1 MSTNISKKKRDDLL
15 DKIKQIRA
23 FIAAAPQD
31 ENTGNLLSYL
41 SELEKD
47 VNGKKYG
54 LVFEEHREEIDEV
67 LDTHTPVLTEDADLF
82 IDHGGQMNFLL
93 EGDNLAALKLLEK
106 THRGKID
113 LIYIDPPYN
122 TGNKDFI
129 YDDAFVDKTDG
140 FIHSKWISFMNER
153 LKMARHLLSP
163 QGALVI
169 SIGYQEIHNLNLLCQ
184 DIFFDRQIVT
194 VTVQTSGGKPNGGF
208 NYTQEYVD
216 RALERDKDYFD
227 NILKQIDPNI
237 QLDEEQRRAV
247 ITDDDYCLLV
257 AGAGAGKTTT
267 MAAKV
272 KYLVEKK
279 NIDPGEIIVISYTN
293 KAIGE
298 LRDRINKGLGIP
310 AKICTFHAFAYDIVK
325 QFSEEPPEINFSSQQ
340 IIFDMLEK
348 SIFHNKQL
356 MRNLVLFL
364 GYYFDLSEDV
374 FKFTDLNQYHL
385 YKAAQDFETLKSGL
399 GEYIKKV
406 EQQRTKKTRTI
417 TGEYLRSMQE
427 VQIANFLYL
436 NGLDYEYE
444 RVYPFGSPSRNKKYT
459 PDFYISQG
467 EHSVWLEHYALSES
481 GYNSLFTP
489 QQRQRYLRAI
499 SDKRRLHKANKTT
512 LLETWSVYTDRRPLL
527 DHLKEVLENEG
538 FILKPRNL
546 EEVYKKIVETGKD
559 KYIYKLIIFMMKF
572 IEQYKTTGY
581 DDGGFA
587 ILRERTDNPR
597 TLLFLDIAEQV
608 YHHYQ
613 SVLKQRNQIDFADM
627 INDAHFYL
635 QEIERQNVT
644 LPYKY
649 IIIDE
654 FQDIARQRFNLTKR
668 LSQITQAKV
677 VAVGDDWQSIY
688 AFSGSDITLFTR
700 FLELMGAGTELKIT
714 HTYRNSQ
721 ELIDI
726 AGGFVQ
732 RNTSQIRKQLISP
745 KHLENPIVLEVFDD
759 SIKPME
765 RLADTIEHIIG
776 EILSEYGE
784 QSSILLIGRYNY
796 DMYKLYRTNRFSEL
810 PGGAIRSEKY
820 PNAKITFMTA
830 HSSKGLGYDNV
841 ILINMFEGKFGFPC
855 QIEDDPI
862 IKLVTYEDNSM
873 PFAEERRL
881 FYVAM
886 TRTKNRVY
894 IAAPKTKPSRFLVEL
909 IKDFN
914 IPHNDEINM
923 QVVDLFNLRCPICGF
938 PLKYEFNKNYG
949 LNLWICTNEAELCDF
964 MTNDKTHMHDILKCP
979 KCTDGYL
986 IVKKN
991 PKNGD
996 IFYGCTNYFNE
1007 ERKCTYMVPLE
1018 SGSKND
1024 Q

>member
-1 MSTNISKKKRDDLL
+1 MALIRCPECGNSISDRAEKCPHCGLPASYFSSLSKNTPHMKEAGLDYKNLQNVLISFERDHAQLFSAEHYISHRDAQRLRDTYGKYNESLTNKLIF
-15 DKIKQIRA
+15 QYVCNN
-23 FIAAAPQD
+23 AAAIRVDIDSLRRFLRQMQSLD
-31 ENTGNLLSYL
+31 GDITAHNT
-41 SELEKD
+41 
-47 VNGKKYG
+47 
-54 LVFEEHREEIDEV
+54 
-67 LDTHTPVLTEDADLF
+67 T
-82 IDHGGQMNFLL
+82 
-93 EGDNLAALKLLEK
+93 
-106 THRGKID
+106 
-113 LIYIDPPYN
+113 
-122 TGNKDFI
+122 
-129 YDDAFVDKTDG
+129 
-140 FIHSKWISFMNER
+140 
-153 LKMARHLLSP
+153 
-163 QGALVI
+163 
-169 SIGYQEIHNLNLLCQ
+169 
-184 DIFFDRQIVT
+184 
-194 VTVQTSGGKPNGGF
+194 
-208 NYTQEYVD
+208 YVD

-325 QFSEEPPEINFSSQQ
+325 QFSAEPPEINFSSQQ

-499 SDKRRLHKANKTT
+499 SDKRRLHKTNKTT
-512 LLETWSVYTDRRPLL
+512 LLETWSFYTDRRHLL

-635 QEIERQNVT
+635 QEIERQNVM

-668 LSQITQAKV
+668 LSEITQAKV

-923 QVVDLFNLRCPICGF
+923 QVVDLFNLRCPVCGF

-964 MTNDKTHMHDILKCP
+964 MTNDRTHMHDILKCP

-1007 ERKCTYMVPLE
+1007 ERKCTYMAPLE

>member
-1 MSTNISKKKRDDLL
+1 MALIRCPECGNSISDRAEKCPNCGLPASYFSPLSKNTPHIKEAGLDYKNLQNVLISFERDHAQLFSAEHYISHRDAQRLRDTYGKYNEILTNKLIF
-15 DKIKQIRA
+15 QYVCNN
-23 FIAAAPQD
+23 AAAIRVDIDSLRRFLRQMQSLD
-31 ENTGNLLSYL
+31 GDITAHNT
-41 SELEKD
+41 
-47 VNGKKYG
+47 
-54 LVFEEHREEIDEV
+54 
-67 LDTHTPVLTEDADLF
+67 T
-82 IDHGGQMNFLL
+82 
-93 EGDNLAALKLLEK
+93 
-106 THRGKID
+106 
-113 LIYIDPPYN
+113 
-122 TGNKDFI
+122 
-129 YDDAFVDKTDG
+129 
-140 FIHSKWISFMNER
+140 
-153 LKMARHLLSP
+153 
-163 QGALVI
+163 
-169 SIGYQEIHNLNLLCQ
+169 
-184 DIFFDRQIVT
+184 
-194 VTVQTSGGKPNGGF
+194 
-208 NYTQEYVD
+208 YVD

-481 GYNSLFTP
+481 GYNSMFTP
-489 QQRQRYLRAI
+489 QERQRYLRAI

-512 LLETWSVYTDRRPLL
+512 LLETWSFYTDRRPLL

-654 FQDIARQRFNLTKR
+654 FQDIARQRFILTKR

-759 SIKPME
+759 SVKPME

-923 QVVDLFNLRCPICGF
+923 QVVDLFNLRCPVCGF

-949 LNLWICTNEAELCDF
+949 LNLWICTNETELCDF
-964 MTNDKTHMHDILKCP
+964 MTNDRTHMHDILKCP

-1007 ERKCTYMVPLE
+1007 ERKCTYMAPLE

>member
-1 MSTNISKKKRDDLL
+1 MTRGRNMSLICCPECGKSISDKAEKCPHCGLPASYFSTSSQDLSGREAGTLDYQDLSNVLLSFQRDHA
-15 DKIKQIRA
+15 A
-23 FIAAAPQD
+23 FFSPEHYISHRDAQRLRETYEKYSARLSSKLIFQYVCNNAAALRI
-31 ENTGNLLSYL
+31 ET
-41 SELEKD
+41 D
-47 VNGKKYG
+47 V
-54 LVFEEHREEIDEV
+54 LRRFLRQMET
-67 LDTHTPVLTEDADLF
+67 LD
-82 IDHGGQMNFLL
+82 
-93 EGDNLAALKLLEK
+93 
-106 THRGKID
+106 
-113 LIYIDPPYN
+113 
-122 TGNKDFI
+122 
-129 YDDAFVDKTDG
+129 VDVT
-140 FIHSKWISFMNER
+140 
-153 LKMARHLLSP
+153 A
-163 QGALVI
+163 
-169 SIGYQEIHNLNLLCQ
+169 HNNA
-184 DIFFDRQIVT
+184 
-194 VTVQTSGGKPNGGF
+194 
-208 NYTQEYVD
+208 YVD
-216 RALERDKDYFD
+216 RILQREKEYFD
-227 NILKQIDPNI
+227 NILKQIDPKI

-272 KYLVEKK
+272 KYLVDKK
-279 NIDPGEIIVISYTN
+279 HIDPSEIIVISYTK

-298 LRDRINKGLGIP
+298 LRERINKGLGIS
-310 AKICTFHAFAYDIVK
+310 AKICTFHAFSYDIVK
-325 QFSEEPPEINFSSQQ
+325 QFSAEPPEINFSSQQ

-348 SIFHNKQL
+348 AIFHNKQL

-364 GYYFDLSEDV
+364 GYYFDLAEDA
-374 FKFTDLNQYHL
+374 FEFPDLNQYHL
-385 YKAAQDFETLKSGL
+385 YRAAQDFETLKSGL
-399 GEYIKKV
+399 GQYIKKV
-406 EQQRTKKTRTI
+406 EQQRTKRARTI

-467 EHSVWLEHYALSES
+467 EHSAWLEHYALSES
-481 GYNSLFTP
+481 GYNSMFDS
-489 QQRQRYLRAI
+489 QQRSRYLRAI
-499 SDKRRLHKANKTT
+499 SDKRRLHKANRTT
-512 LLETWSVYTDRRPLL
+512 LLETWSFYLDRRPLL
-527 DHLKEVLENEG
+527 EHLKEVLEGEG
-538 FILKPRNL
+538 FILKPRNP

-559 KYIYKLIIFMMKF
+559 KYIYKLILFMREF

-581 DDGGFA
+581 DEGGFS
-587 ILRERTDNPR
+587 ILREKTDNPR
-597 TLLFLDIAEQV
+597 TLLFLEIAEQV
-608 YHHYQ
+608 YYHYQ

-635 QEIERQNVT
+635 QEIERQNIP
-644 LPYKY
+644 LPYRY

-732 RNTSQIRKQLISP
+732 KNSTQIRKQLVSP
-745 KHLENPIVLEVFDD
+745 KRLENPIVIEVFDD
-759 SIKPME
+759 SFKPME
-765 RLADTIEHIIG
+765 RLSNTVERMIG

-784 QSSILLIGRYNY
+784 KSSILLIGRYNY
-796 DMYKLYRTNRFSEL
+796 DLYKLCRTGKFKELSAGRVKSE
-810 PGGAIRSEKY
+810 AY
-820 PNAKITFMTA
+820 PSANITFMTA

-862 IKLVTYEDNSM
+862 MKLVTYEDNSM

-894 IAAPKTKPSRFLVEL
+894 IAAPKVRPSRFLVEL
-909 IKDFN
+909 IRDFK
-914 IPHNDEINM
+914 IPHSEELNM
-923 QVVDLFNLRCPICGF
+923 QVVDLFSLRCPICGC

-964 MTNDKTHMHDILKCP
+964 MTNDKAHMHDILKCP
-979 KCTDGYL
+979 KCADGYL
-986 IVKKN
+986 IVRKN

-996 IFYGCTNYFNE
+996 VFYGCTNYHNE
-1007 ERKCTYMVPLE
+1007 EKRCTNMIPL
-1018 SGSKND
+1018 GKD
-1024 Q
+1024 TPPQQGR

>member
-1 MSTNISKKKRDDLL
+1 MSLIRCPECGKSISDKAEKCPYCGLPASYFSTSSQDLNGREAE
-15 DKIKQIRA
+15 DMDY
-23 FIAAAPQD
+23 QD
-31 ENTGNLLSYL
+31 LSNVLLSFQRDHAAFFSPEHYISHRDEQRLREIYEKYSASL
-41 SELEKD
+41 SNKLIFQYVCNNASALRIDID
-47 VNGKKYG
+47 V
-54 LVFEEHREEIDEV
+54 LRRFLRQMET
-67 LDTHTPVLTEDADLF
+67 LDADVT
-82 IDHGGQMNFLL
+82 
-93 EGDNLAALKLLEK
+93 A
-106 THRGKID
+106 
-113 LIYIDPPYN
+113 
-122 TGNKDFI
+122 
-129 YDDAFVDKTDG
+129 
-140 FIHSKWISFMNER
+140 
-153 LKMARHLLSP
+153 
-163 QGALVI
+163 
-169 SIGYQEIHNLNLLCQ
+169 HNNA
-184 DIFFDRQIVT
+184 
-194 VTVQTSGGKPNGGF
+194 
-208 NYTQEYVD
+208 YVD
-216 RALERDKDYFD
+216 RILQQDKGYFD
-227 NILKQIDPNI
+227 NILKQIDPKI

-272 KYLVEKK
+272 KYLVDKK
-279 NIDPGEIIVISYTN
+279 HIDPSEIIVISYTK

-298 LRDRINKGLGIP
+298 LRERINTGLGIS
-310 AKICTFHAFAYDIVK
+310 AKICTFHAFSYDIVK
-325 QFSEEPPEINFSSQQ
+325 QFSAEPPEINFSSQQ

-348 SIFHNKQL
+348 AIFHNKQL

-364 GYYFDLSEDV
+364 GYYFDLAEDA
-374 FKFTDLNQYHL
+374 FEFPDLNQYHL
-385 YKAAQDFETLKSGL
+385 YRAAQDFETLKSGL
-399 GEYIKKV
+399 GQYIKKV
-406 EQQRTKKTRTI
+406 EQQRTKRTRTI

-467 EHSVWLEHYALSES
+467 EHSAWLEHYALSES
-481 GYNSLFTP
+481 GYNSMFDS
-489 QQRQRYLRAI
+489 QQRSRYLRAI
-499 SDKRRLHKANKTT
+499 SDKRRLHKANRTT
-512 LLETWSVYTDRRPLL
+512 LLETWSFYSDRRSLL
-527 DHLKEVLENEG
+527 EHLKEVLEREG
-538 FILKPRNL
+538 FILKPRNP

-559 KYIYKLIIFMMKF
+559 KYIYKLILFMREF

-581 DDGGFA
+581 DEGGFS
-587 ILRERTDNPR
+587 ILREKTDNPR
-597 TLLFLDIAEQV
+597 TLLFLEIAEQV

-635 QEIERQNVT
+635 QEIERQNIP
-644 LPYKY
+644 LPYRY

-732 RNTSQIRKQLISP
+732 KNSTQIRKQLISP
-745 KHLENPIVLEVFDD
+745 KRLENPIVVEVFDD
-759 SIKPME
+759 SFKPMVQLANTVE
-765 RLADTIEHIIG
+765 RIIG

-784 QSSILLIGRYNY
+784 KSSILIIGRYSF
-796 DMYKLYRTNRFSEL
+796 DMYNLYRTKRFNEL
-810 PGGAIRSEKY
+810 PAGRVKSEKY
-820 PNAKITFMTA
+820 PNANITFMTA

-862 IKLVTYEDNSM
+862 MKLVTYEDYSM
-873 PFAEERRL
+873 PFAEEHRL

-894 IAAPKTKPSRFLVEL
+894 IAAPKVRPSRFLVEL
-909 IKDFN
+909 IRDFK
-914 IPHNDEINM
+914 IPHSEELNM

-964 MTNDKTHMHDILKCP
+964 MTNDKVHMHDILKCP
-979 KCTDGYL
+979 KCADGYL
-986 IVKKN
+986 IVRKN
-991 PKNGD
+991 LKNGD
-996 IFYGCTNYFNE
+996 VFYGCTNYHNE
-1007 ERKCTYMVPLE
+1007 KKRCTNMIPLE
-1018 SGSKND
+1018 KDSPPQQGR
-1024 Q
+1024 